1 MSMPRPPEA
10 GVILINVLVILALM
24 ASVVFAMVSLS
35 DISITRSQLYSEA
48 GQGLELIAAGE
59 SSAISALRQD
69 LEESPENDHLLESWA
84 QIQQDEV
91 AIEAGRFTLSIADA
105 QAKLNLNSLSGT
117 GASGMQ
123 MLREVLAILDLP
135 HDVALRIAAR
145 LAQKTPLAR
154 LEELET
160 AAGLTAAE
168 IVRLSDLVTVL
179 PGRTDININTAADE
193 LLAVLANNPVQARNL
208 TGIRNRQG
216 FLSRQDIVAAG
227 MILPPGVGFSS
238 RFFTVSVDVVIG
250 GTHQSQVSLL
260 QRHIDRNGRAVVS
273 VVGRQTGY

>member
-35 DISITRSQLYSEA
+35 DISINRSQLYSEA

-69 LEESPENDHLLESWA
+69 LEESPEDDHLLENWA

-91 AIEAGRFTLSIADA
+91 AIEAGRFRLSIADA

-117 GASGMQ
+117 GASGML
-123 MLREVLAILDLP
+123 MLRGVLAILDLP
-135 HDVALRIAAR
+135 HDIELRIAAR
-145 LAQKTPLAR
+145 LAQKTPLDR

-168 IVRLSDLVTVL
+168 IARLSDLVTVL

-208 TGIRNRQG
+208 IGIRNRQG
-216 FLSRQDIVAAG
+216 FLTRQDIVGAG

-250 GTHQSQVSLL
+250 GTQLSQVSLL
-260 QRHIDRNGRAVVS
+260 QRHIDRNGRAMISVVS
-273 VVGRQTGY
+273 RKTGF

>member
-48 GQGLELIAAGE
+48 AQGLELIAAGE

-69 LEESPENDHLLESWA
+69 LVESPDNDNLLESWA

-145 LAQKTPLAR
+145 LAQKTPLDR

-168 IVRLSDLVTVL
+168 IARLSDLVTVL